1 MAHAVRQD
9 VVPTEGTGGN
19 GVAGAV
25 SEDQEIL
32 LQY

>member
-9 VVPTEGTGGN
+9 MVPSDGTGGD
-19 GVAGAV
+19 GIAGAV